1 VRLSPELKRRGL
13 ITLVV
18 CIGAFASGALLSSE
32 TFMLKLPVYERYQ
45 CALCH
50 SVSEPVTGNAPLN
63 TFGTEFHAN
72 GDKWDNTLALK
83 DSDQDGFSNGFEL
96 GDEDGDGT
104 STVTVE
110 RSNPGDPFDSPSSL
124 DEKSWGIIKKLFNDE
139 QRRSMR

>member
-1 VRLSPELKRRGL
+1 MSPKLKRRGL
-13 ITLVV
+13 IVLAV

-32 TFMLKLPVYERYQ
+32 TFMSKLPVYERYQ

-50 SVSEPVTGNAPLN
+50 TVPEPVIGNASLN
-63 TFGTEFHAN
+63 TFGIEFHAN

-83 DSDQDGFSNGFEL
+83 DSDLDGFSNGFEL

-104 STVTVE
+104 ATITTE
-110 RSNPGDPFDSPSSL
+110 RSNPGDPHDSPSSL
-124 DEKSWGIIKKLFNDE
+124 NEKSWGIIKKLFADE